1 MRSLCFTP
9 FLCKPILGQDKYFY
23 ISTERN
29 LQFRLVVILL
39 HIAIFLWLYLT
50 LEQNVISFAG
60 SKEITKE
67 NSFSRC
73 TKFTKNQRLSLNF
86 GNSSLRSSDS
96 PKFLTLVP
104 RFSLRKFHE
113 AGRNRDRS
121 LSFNTNPFKPLF
133 FSSLPSLFFH

>member
-29 LQFRLVVILL
+29 LQFRSVVILL
-39 HIAIFLWLYLT
+39 HIAIFLWFYPT

-73 TKFTKNQRLSLNF
+73 TKFTKNQRRSLNF
-86 GNSSLRSSDS
+86 GNSSLRSSNS
-96 PKFLTLVP
+96 PKFLTLIP
-104 RFSLRKFHE
+104 RFSLHKFHE
-113 AGRNRDRS
+113 AGRNSNRPQPVI
-121 LSFNTNPFKPLF
+121 TKPFKPPPL
-133 FSSLPSLFFH
+133 